1 MFVVFE
7 KGEKLHHILMAER
20 FVQLDL
26 VGQLFFG
33 FVLDELALGNDFAS
47 ESLPT
52 TLFVTC
58 LCTLKLITLGKSPLA
73 EVLSTRII
81 CQRFFIN
88 NQGGCGWTS
97 SRQGAVCSR
106 RHLIPTPGQVVLR
119 CPHFFSS
126 IYLRFV
132 VCLSF
137 EAPLRKMETR

>member
-58 LCTLKLITLGKSPLA
+58 LCTLKLITLGKSPLP
-73 EVLSTRII
+73 LSV
-81 CQRFFIN
+81 
-88 NQGGCGWTS
+88 NQSLPKAPERKQPTS
-97 SRQGAVCSR
+97 LCC
-106 RHLIPTPGQVVLR
+106 I
-119 CPHFFSS
+119 
-126 IYLRFV
+126 
-132 VCLSF
+132 
-137 EAPLRKMETR
+137 